1 MATTTATLTITSA
14 DLFEETALNLSA
26 TTTLYD
32 GDTVS
37 TGLTQCSMGRVD
49 VLVDSTSYDLIPAL
63 ADAEDHTQY
72 VYIANK
78 ATDNTYYVIISI
90 YSEVIGRLYAGDWM
104 FIPWNAD
111 DPGGDDSSKNDIE
124 VQAYVGTCPI
134 EYMVFNET
142 DTTNLDNSA
151 D

>member
-1 MATTTATLTITSA
+1 MATTTATLTLTSA
-14 DLFEETALNLSA
+14 DLLSTALNLSA

-32 GDTVS
+32 GNTVS

-49 VLVDSTSYDLIPAL
+49 VLADSTSYDLPAL

-78 ATDNTYYVIISI
+78 ATDATFYVIISI
-90 YSEVIGRLYAGDWM
+90 YNEVIGRLYAGDWM
-104 FIPWNAD
+104 FIPWNAG

-124 VQAYVGTCPI
+124 VAAHEGTCPI
-134 EYMVFNET
+134 EFMVFNET
-142 DTTNLDNSA
+142 NTTNLDNSA